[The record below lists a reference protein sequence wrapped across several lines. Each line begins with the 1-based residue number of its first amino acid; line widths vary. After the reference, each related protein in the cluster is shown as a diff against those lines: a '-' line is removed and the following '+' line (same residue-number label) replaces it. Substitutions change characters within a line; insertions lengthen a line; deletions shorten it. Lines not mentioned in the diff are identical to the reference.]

1 MITQNREVIVGHIYR
16 HFKGGKYR
24 VLHIAFD
31 SESNFNNLKKVVVYQ
46 AMHGDDLIWVRD
58 YDSFISK
65 VDKEKY
71 PESPNTYRFELI
83 EEND

>member
-1 MITQNREVIVGHIYR
+1 MVTKNKEVIVGGLYQ
-16 HFKGGKYR
+16 HFKGNKYR

-31 SESNFNNLKKVVVYQ
+31 SESSDDNSKKLVVYQ
-46 AMHGDDLIWVRD
+46 SLYGNQLIWVRD

-65 VDKEKY
+65 IDKEKY
-71 PESPNTYRFELI
+71 PEALSTYRFEVI